1 MGVRQTTEATLCLKS
16 SRSTCSRYILSTLK
30 EEATYKEEEAILMME
45 ATMLVIMF
53 LLGMFVGIALRPQFD
68 AAWESLR
75 GDGVPF
81 VPFI

>member
-1 MGVRQTTEATLCLKS
+1 
-16 SRSTCSRYILSTLK
+16 
-30 EEATYKEEEAILMME
+30 MME